1 MEMNSEDDIFTIEN
15 GVLTKCNIVKK
26 EADKVVDN
34 KKDESENN
42 AKCET
47 LTIPKGVTK
56 IGSRAFAKVNGVKKV
71 VIGESVTEIAS
82 YAFFYCAFE
91 EIEIGE
97 NVKEIGEAAFNRC
110 KLRSIKLPPHL
121 TKIAKWLFY
130 NVESLEEIEIP
141 ASVVEIGENAFYG
154 CSSLCKVRFGG
165 TVAQWES
172 VKNAP
177 YLWWEIPA
185 KEIICSD
192 GVVARP
198 RFIIKGKTI
207 VDCLD
212 KEACEISIPDGI
224 TRIETESFAGCSL
237 KKILI
242 PHSVVEIGN
251 DAFSDCV
258 LLKEIIFDGTKSE
271 WEKVEKGY
279 RWKSGV
285 PAKSVKCS
293 DSKAEKKSKYTL
305 DLGGWTI
312 EDALSCLNIEPGSA
326 KKWELTYEEY
336 RYGEDTDWNEEHESQ
351 TIGYFDTKES
361 AVRYFFENKLYERV
375 KDDYVSCIDCAV
387 WHSELNEES
396 SLEALRDAF
405 SSGEEGKAYYDF
417 YYSLGEV
424 ELEALVKPRKTD
436 AEFLEAN
443 GIDLTIYEE
452 DEEEDDDEENEEEM
466 RRIEQEAYAEAFVP
480 ETWGMH

>member
-1 MEMNSEDDIFTIEN
+1 MEMNSEDDIFTIAN
-15 GVLTKCNIVKK
+15 GVLTKCNLAKK
-26 EADKVVDN
+26 NAEKAIDTRTIAEKIAGITCGDDK
-34 KKDESENN
+34 NN
-42 AKCET
+42 AKYET
-47 LTIPKGVTK
+47 LTIPKEVTK
-56 IGSRAFAKVNGVKKV
+56 IGSRAFADVYGVKKV
-71 VIGESVTEIAS
+71 VIGESVVEIAS
-82 YAFFYCAFE
+82 YAFSHCAFD

-97 NVKEIGEAAFNRC
+97 SVKEIGEAAFNRC
-110 KLRSIKLPPHL
+110 TLRSIRLPPHL
-121 TKIAKWLFY
+121 TKITRWLFY

-141 ASVVEIGENAFYG
+141 ASVEEIGENAFYG

-172 VKNAP
+172 VKDAP
-177 YLWWEIPA
+177 YLWRKSPV
-185 KEIICSD
+185 KEIECSD

-198 RFIIKGKTI
+198 CFIIEGKTL

-212 KEACEISIPDGI
+212 KESCEVSIPDGI
-224 TRIETESFAGCSL
+224 TRIGTEAFAGCSL

-251 DAFSDCV
+251 EAFSDCV

-293 DSKAEKKSKYTL
+293 DSKAKKKSKYAL
-305 DLGGWTI
+305 DLGDWTI
-312 EDALSCLNIEPGSA
+312 EDALSCLNIESGSA

-336 RYGEDTDWNEEHESQ
+336 RYGEDTDWDKVQESQ
-351 TIGYFDTKES
+351 TIGYFDTKDS
-361 AVRYFFENKLYERV
+361 AVRYFLENKLYEQV
-375 KDDYVSCIDCAV
+375 KEDYVSCIDCAV

-396 SLEALRDAF
+396 SLEDLRDAF
-405 SSGEEGKAYYDF
+405 SSGEKGKAYYNF
-417 YYSLGEV
+417 CYSLSEL

-452 DEEEDDDEENEEEM
+452 DE
-466 RRIEQEAYAEAFVP
+466 
-480 ETWGMH
+480 G